1 MIDKN
6 FRGNA
11 YIESNGKVMCEY
23 SNGYADISNRIP
35 NTTDTRFA
43 CASMSKTFVAVG
55 ILQLIEKGELKFD
68 DELENI
74 LGYMPPANIEIIAE
88 NLLNY
93 MMKGNAFVAIGQAFT
108 NMFQLT
114 DSYNITWEIFGLAA
128 AGATGSGTCEIELT
142 DSFKD
147 AVFASEAEAGAFVAH
162 GIAERIEV
170 SDTFQGTIQLGSAAN
185 VGNGITYT
193 EII

>member
-1 MIDKN
+1 MIMIDKN

-74 LGYMPPANIEIIAE
+74 LDTDMGNIDGKVTVYQ
-88 NLLNY
+88 LLTHTSGVPDY
-93 MMKGNAFVAIGQAFT
+93 
-108 NMFQLT
+108 
-114 DSYNITWEIFGLAA
+114 DDESCDDAA
-128 AGATGSGTCEIELT
+128 ML
-142 DSFKD
+142 
-147 AVFASEAEAGAFVAH
+147 
-162 GIAERIEV
+162 
-170 SDTFQGTIQLGSAAN
+170 
-185 VGNGITYT
+185 
-193 EII
+193 